1 LGVVGKLQHQTAGVN
16 PASPVTLEKR
26 SLPLGGRVGE
36 GVFRNIKL
44 LIEYDGREFSGWQ
57 QQRGLRTVEGE
68 LKKALGDL
76 VGKDVTLYAAGRT
89 DAGAHAEGQVA
100 NFHYAGPLPIERL
113 ASALNVR
120 LPPDVA
126 ILRAGEVPK
135 DFHARYS
142 ARWRRYR
149 FRYLD
154 RPVRPA
160 LALGRCWH
168 IRSPLDVAAMAE
180 AAAPLVGRHD
190 WSTFCAAS
198 EPAAARVRTMRSA
211 LVRRSGDFVELELV
225 GEGFLRGLVRGIAG
239 ALAEVGLARQPAG
252 WVGTLLEA
260 RDRRLAPRSA
270 PAAGLTLV
278 EVIY

>member
-1 LGVVGKLQHQTAGVN
+1 VTPEQASKL
-16 PASPVTLEKR
+16 
-26 SLPLGGRVGE
+26 SLPIAGRVGE
-36 GVFRNIKL
+36 GVVRNIKL

-68 LKKALGDL
+68 LRKAIGDL
-76 VGKDVTLYAAGRT
+76 VGREVTLYAAGRT

-100 NFHYAGPLPIERL
+100 NFHYAGLLAPERL

-120 LPPDVA
+120 LPSDVV
-126 ILRAGEVPK
+126 ILSAGEVPPE
-135 DFHARYS
+135 FHARFS

-149 FRYLD
+149 YRYLD
-154 RPVRPA
+154 RPARPV

-168 IRSPLDVAAMAE
+168 IRGALE
-180 AAAPLVGRHD
+180 AAAMTEAAAALVGRHD
-190 WSTFCAAS
+190 WSTFCVAS
-198 EPAAARVRTMRSA
+198 EPPDARVRTLSS
-211 LVRRSGDFVELELV
+211 VRVRMIGEFVELELV

-239 ALAEVGLARQPAG
+239 ALAEVGLGRQPAA
-252 WVGTLLEA
+252 WVGGLLEA

-278 EVIY
+278 EVTYGVSEAPAAR